1 MMGKKE
7 IREAMRIDIV
17 RAEMNIELIGDQMTE
32 LRERI
37 SSLECSEERKEIL
50 KYYYRGYMVELR
62 ETEEGRWISEVV
74 FVSEGLSDICLD
86 RASGT
91 SDWAILMIK
100 ELIDAALD
108 TKPAFET
115 ELRNLLNR
123 HSKESGSDTA
133 DYVLAR
139 YLLNC
144 LASFDIAVN
153 TRKAG
158 KE

>member
-17 RAEMNIELIGDQMTE
+17 RAEMNIKIIGDQVIE

-37 SSLECSEERKEIL
+37 SSLECSEEREEIL
-50 KYYYRGYMVELR
+50 KYYYRGYEVELW
-62 ETEEGRWISEVV
+62 ETEEGRWISKVV
-74 FVSEGLSDICLD
+74 FVPEGLSDICLD

-123 HSKESGSDTA
+123 HSEKNGSYTA
-133 DYVLAR
+133 DYVLAK
-139 YLLNC
+139 YLKDC
-144 LASFDIAVN
+144 LGSFEIAVN